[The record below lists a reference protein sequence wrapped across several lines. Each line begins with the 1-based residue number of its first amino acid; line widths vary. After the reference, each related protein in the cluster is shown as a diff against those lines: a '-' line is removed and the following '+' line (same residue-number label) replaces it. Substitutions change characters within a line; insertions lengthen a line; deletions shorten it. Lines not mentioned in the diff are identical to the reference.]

1 MRQDIHLA
9 KIPIIPQKIVRHQ
22 PPTINWRI
30 RISLYRCPQPSLK
43 EKHASGIRQPSKWIP
58 KNKTQHIVPTII
70 TNTTQKFQPWT
81 FVHQPST
88 INHQPSTINHNHN
101 HHHHHHHHH
110 QFTINHNHHQPGKHH
125 QFRPQQLQLPCH
137 GRSFLLS
144 FAQRLAHGAQPLHP
158 PHAAVEG
165 HRGKCLAA
173 KTQELLTRDGPKEGH
188 GMAKPGGPGDFRM
201 VMQEGDNFGELML
214 NIYGYVWVFM
224 GIYGYLTAILLFRCC
239 LFFN

>member
-1 MRQDIHLA
+1 MHQDIHLA

-58 KNKTQHIVPTII
+58 KNLSTLCQHNP
-70 TNTTQKFQPWT
+70 KFSAMNLCSP
-81 FVHQPST
+81 T
-88 INHQPSTINHNHN
+88 INHQPSTTTTTTNSPSTT
-101 HHHHHHHHH
+101 
-110 QFTINHNHHQPGKHH
+110 TITNLVSITIKHH

-188 GMAKPGGPGDFRM
+188 GMAKPGRPGDFRM

-214 NIYGYVWVFM
+214 NIYGYLLIFM
-224 GIYGYLTAILLFRCC
+224 GIYGYLWVFVGICGYLTVILLFCFC

>member
-1 MRQDIHLA
+1 MNLCS
-9 KIPIIPQKIVRHQ
+9 P
-22 PPTINWRI
+22 
-30 RISLYRCPQPSLK
+30 
-43 EKHASGIRQPSKWIP
+43 
-58 KNKTQHIVPTII
+58 
-70 TNTTQKFQPWT
+70 
-81 FVHQPST
+81 T
-88 INHQPSTINHNHN
+88 INHQPSTTTTTNSPSTT
-101 HHHHHHHHH
+101 
-110 QFTINHNHHQPGKHH
+110 TITNLVSITIKHH

-188 GMAKPGGPGDFRM
+188 GMAKPGRPGDFRM

-214 NIYGYVWVFM
+214 NIYGYLLIFMGIYGYLWVFM
-224 GIYGYLTAILLFRCC
+224 GIYGYLWVFVGI
-239 LFFN
+239 